1 MIWRVREFF
10 RLWCIVN
17 GDRNSEPVNAS
28 AAGTAEQTDTDAGTV
43 VVENEDLSQQNLEE
57 KEIETKETKKKLTE
71 LDFKV

>member
-1 MIWRVREFF
+1 
-10 RLWCIVN
+10 
-17 GDRNSEPVNAS
+17 VNAS